1 MAIIEVKGL
10 GKRYKGNDFYSLKNA
25 NFTIEEGDI
34 VGLVGKNGSEKSTL
48 LKLLAKSQNP
58 TEGTVFFNGKDI
70 FKEDKNYIVLSKK
83 INNNSIIKI
92 LKNYSNVTLVTSQNN
107 LLKNDIN
114 YINNYIEKNN
124 MNRNDIKIL
133 FVIDEINDI
142 IISKLY
148 YFIEKYKI
156 IDIKLNDNQ
165 NYKNVK
171 EIVNKINR
179 DEGTVIDI
187 VDKIQQKN
195 YNIILVFSKKQKF
208 FYNDNLYIL
217 DYNNSDLDVCSNTYL
232 IYKKH
237 KQQFLNLFKLIDM
250 DISRF
255 EKTKLG
261 KLYIHTSGIILYR

>member
-1 MAIIEVKGL
+1 MNIIFIDCKKINSKSKIVCYWYKKYGFWI
-10 GKRYKGNDFYSLKNA
+10 KRYKSRNIY
-25 NFTIEEGDI
+25 TIVI
-34 VGLVGKNGSEKSTL
+34 NPNSNVNV
-48 LKLLAKSQNP
+48 KLITKALNH
-58 TEGTVFFNGKDI
+58 I
-70 FKEDKNYIVLSKK
+70 FKENKNYIVLSKK
-83 INNNSIIKI
+83 INNENIAKI
-92 LKNYSNVTLVTSQNN
+92 LNSYPNVTLVTAQNN

-156 IDIKLNDNQ
+156 IDIKLNDIQ

-195 YNIILVFSKKQKF
+195 YNIILVFSKKQRF
-208 FYNDNLYIL
+208 FYNDGLYIL
-217 DYNNSDLDVCSNTYL
+217 DYNNSDLDICSNTYL

-237 KQQFLNLFKLIDM
+237 KQQFLELFKLIDM

-261 KLYIHTSGIILYR
+261 KLYIHTSGIILDR

>member
-1 MAIIEVKGL
+1 MNIIFIDCKKINSKSKIVCYWYKKYGFWI
-10 GKRYKGNDFYSLKNA
+10 KRYKSRNIY
-25 NFTIEEGDI
+25 TIVI
-34 VGLVGKNGSEKSTL
+34 NPNSNVNV
-48 LKLLAKSQNP
+48 KLITKALNH
-58 TEGTVFFNGKDI
+58 I

-83 INNNSIIKI
+83 INNENIAKI
-92 LKNYSNVTLVTSQNN
+92 LNSYPNVTLVTAQNN

-148 YFIEKYKI
+148 YFIKKYKI

-217 DYNNSDLDVCSNTYL
+217 DYNNSDLDIC
-232 IYKKH
+232 
-237 KQQFLNLFKLIDM
+237 
-250 DISRF
+250 
-255 EKTKLG
+255 
-261 KLYIHTSGIILYR
+261 

>member
-1 MAIIEVKGL
+1 MNIIFIDCKKINSKSKIVCYWYKKYGFWI
-10 GKRYKGNDFYSLKNA
+10 KRYKSRNIY
-25 NFTIEEGDI
+25 TISI
-34 VGLVGKNGSEKSTL
+34 NPNSNISN
-48 LKLLAKSQNP
+48 KLITKALNY
-58 TEGTVFFNGKDI
+58 I

-83 INNNSIIKI
+83 INNKSIIKI

-124 MNRNDIKIL
+124 INRNDIKIL

-148 YFIEKYKI
+148 YFIGKYKI
-156 IDIKLNDNQ
+156 IDIKLNDIQ

-179 DEGTVIDI
+179 EGGTVID
-187 VDKIQQKN
+187 VVVKIQQKN
-195 YNIILVFSKKQKF
+195 YNIILVFSKKQRF
-208 FYNDNLYIL
+208 FYNDGLYIL
-217 DYNNSDLDVCSNTYL
+217 DYNNSDLDICSNTYL

-237 KQQFLNLFKLIDM
+237 KLQFLELFKLIDM

-261 KLYIHTSGIILYR
+261 KLYIHTSGIILDR